1 MIKIRTRVD
10 QKKIKKAVAQ
20 SFRDY
25 DKKKKMLFASI
36 TIRYSILLTIQC
48 TVKRNNHGIF
58 S

>member
-25 DKKKKMLFASI
+25 DKKKMLFASI

>member
-25 DKKKKMLFASI
+25 DKKKKKCYLP
-36 TIRYSILLTIQC
+36 
-48 TVKRNNHGIF
+48 V
-58 S
+58 

>member
-25 DKKKKMLFASI
+25 DKKKKCYLP
-36 TIRYSILLTIQC
+36 
-48 TVKRNNHGIF
+48 V
-58 S
+58 

>member
-25 DKKKKMLFASI
+25 DKMLFASI

>member
-25 DKKKKMLFASI
+25 DKKKNAI
-36 TIRYSILLTIQC
+36 CQY
-48 TVKRNNHGIF
+48 NY
-58 S
+58 